1 MNTICGGSLVKAIAI
16 NGSPR
21 RTWNTATMIEKAL
34 EGAAAAGAEIELIH
48 LVDLDFKGCMS
59 CFGCKRIGN
68 PHFGKCNYHDAL
80 TPVLEK
86 ASEADVLLLGSP
98 IYIGE
103 VTGMMRNFIE
113 RFTFQYISYDE
124 MGASYFKGK
133 INCGSIF
140 TMNCPKQ
147 HADIQKYAYDI
158 NTEILGRLFGGKSE
172 YIMANE
178 TWQFTDYSKVAGG
191 LFDVEAKKKLKEEVW
206 PNELQAAYDLGRR
219 LVETL

>member
-1 MNTICGGSLVKAIAI
+1 MKAIAI

-21 RTWNTATMIEKAL
+21 RTWNTAAMLEKAL
-34 EGAAAAGAEIELIH
+34 EGAAAAGAETELIH

-68 PHFGKCNYHDAL
+68 PHFGRCNYGDDL
-80 TPVLEK
+80 IPVLDK
-86 ASEADVLLLGSP
+86 VSSADVLLLGSP
-98 IYIGE
+98 IYVGE

-113 RFTFQYISYDE
+113 RLTFQYISYDE
-124 MGASYFKGK
+124 MGAGYFKGK
-133 INCGSIF
+133 INCGFIF

-147 HADIQKYAYDI
+147 FADCQKGAYEL
-158 NTEILGRLFGGKSE
+158 NTEVLKRVFNGTSE

-178 TWQFTDYSKVAGG
+178 TWQFADYSKVAGAM
-191 LFDVEAKKKLKEEVW
+191 FDVEAKKKMKEEVW
-206 PNELQAAYDLGRR
+206 PQDLQAAYDLGKK